1 MPAWH
6 DENPWRKRHRK
17 PPAETLEGRLDEIE
31 ERCRAGDIS
40 LRQAI
45 DAAASVGKAYGQAG
59 MEPAATAKE

>member
-1 MPAWH
+1 MWH

-17 PPAETLEGRLDEIE
+17 AAETLTDRLDEIE

-45 DAAASVGKAYGQAG
+45 DASAAVGKAYGQVG
-59 MEPAATAKE
+59 QKPATTTKE